1 MPPTTITPA
10 PAPAPPPVP
19 VPAPVSLAP
28 PPIETPDGIDIKI
41 DDVNKSLKDYIIHKR
56 LLQFI
61 AAVVGLIVW
70 EGILVPV
77 FVVSLFSTNSDTN
90 SGSNGKGI
98 ATLVIMPIVFFT
110 AWIAR
115 IKAKFEAAFLAEFA
129 RANDFTFN
137 LTGTVDETYG
147 TIFRINGKQ
156 AVSDIIT
163 GTYRGNDLRLFLY
176 KLTVRQGR
184 SSVTRT
190 DTVIELD
197 LHGQLPNLLMVN
209 KQSNYN
215 KINIE
220 ESFGTKNKIQLEGD
234 FEQFFTLYAPSNT
247 QIEAL
252 EVFSP
257 DTMALMEDESRSC
270 SPPTV
275 FTSTPIT
282 ILRRPSN

>member
-115 IKAKFEAAFLAEFA
+115 SQV
-129 RANDFTFN
+129 R
-137 LTGTVDETYG
+137 
-147 TIFRINGKQ
+147 
-156 AVSDIIT
+156 S
-163 GTYRGNDLRLFLY
+163 RLL
-176 KLTVRQGR
+176 
-184 SSVTRT
+184 
-190 DTVIELD
+190 
-197 LHGQLPNLLMVN
+197 
-209 KQSNYN
+209 
-215 KINIE
+215 
-220 ESFGTKNKIQLEGD
+220 
-234 FEQFFTLYAPSNT
+234 
-247 QIEAL
+247 
-252 EVFSP
+252 
-257 DTMALMEDESRSC
+257 SRVC
-270 SPPTV
+270 PC
-275 FTSTPIT
+275 
-282 ILRRPSN
+282 